1 MEKIREKK
9 LSNIFFLASCALM
22 SALLCVVS
30 PMSIPIGEVPISL
43 ATFIIYV
50 SVWVL
55 GPYGASLSVMVYLF
69 LGIVGLPVFSGGAG
83 GVGKLA
89 GPTGG
94 YLAGYIILAFVSGL
108 FLKFSKKNVVIT
120 IIGMIFATALLYAF
134 GTAWFMIQIGAKLG
148 HALKICVI
156 PFIPFD
162 LIKIGLSAVV
172 GKPASKGLSKAG
184 LDFE

>member
-83 GVGKLA
+83 GIGKLA

-94 YLAGYIILAFVSGL
+94 YLAGYIILV
-108 FLKFSKKNVVIT
+108 FLS
-120 IIGMIFATALLYAF
+120 
-134 GTAWFMIQIGAKLG
+134 
-148 HALKICVI
+148 
-156 PFIPFD
+156 
-162 LIKIGLSAVV
+162 
-172 GKPASKGLSKAG
+172 
-184 LDFE
+184 